1 MVLLRALL
9 VLALVFA
16 SFARAQEAR
25 ASTLEA
31 ARARWE
37 RLSPD
42 EQARLRERYESYKSL
57 GETERAEL
65 AERARRLSEGRTRAE
80 RALTAEQRERLASM
94 SESKRRAVLDEL
106 VEIEMRQ
113 RGARIR
119 EQVPEA
125 WLERLDGARPED
137 RQRFL
142 AEFKQKARERASQAT
157 IDRIAHRLGLPRD
170 EVERLKA
177 LRGDERAAAV
187 LELSKRFSAREV
199 EEFGLPPGVTREQ
212 WAAWQELPPESFFEA
227 MQKLRRER
235 MFRDAERH
243 VDAQSGGLAWTPERR
258 ARLVRLAES
267 LRPRPEDAIDLV
279 DAEPDERARQMTMR
293 RRERALHALRKH
305 ELLPKNVVDEL
316 ESLPPHQFLSA
327 LKRELPPPPAGA
339 HAPRDL
345 FERPPHGARGGAP
358 RR

>member
-1 MVLLRALL
+1 MVFLRALL
-9 VLALVFA
+9 VLALVLA
-16 SFARAQEAR
+16 TVARAQEAR
-25 ASTLEA
+25 TPTLEA
-31 ARARWE
+31 ARARWA
-37 RLSPD
+37 RLGPD

-57 GETERAEL
+57 GEAERAEL
-65 AERARRLSEGRTRAE
+65 AERARRLADGRKRAE
-80 RALTAEQRERLASM
+80 RALTSEQRERLDSM
-94 SESKRRAVLDEL
+94 NEAKRRAVLDEL

-157 IDRIAHRLGLPRD
+157 IDRIARRLGLPRD
-170 EVERLKA
+170 EVDRLKS

-212 WAAWQELPPESFFEA
+212 WNAWQELPPETFFEA

-235 MFRDAERH
+235 MFRDAERN
-243 VDAQSGGLAWTPERR
+243 VDAQSGAWTPERR
-258 ARLVRLAES
+258 ARLMRLAES

-279 DAEPDERARQMTMR
+279 DAQPDEHARQMTMR
-293 RRERALHALRKH
+293 RRERALQALRKH
-305 ELLPKNVVDEL
+305 ELLPKEAIDEL
-316 ESLPPHQFLSA
+316 EALPPHQFLNA
-327 LKRELPPPPAGA
+327 LKRELPPPPGA

-345 FERPPHGARGGAP
+345 FDRPPHGAHDGPPP
-358 RR
+358 R